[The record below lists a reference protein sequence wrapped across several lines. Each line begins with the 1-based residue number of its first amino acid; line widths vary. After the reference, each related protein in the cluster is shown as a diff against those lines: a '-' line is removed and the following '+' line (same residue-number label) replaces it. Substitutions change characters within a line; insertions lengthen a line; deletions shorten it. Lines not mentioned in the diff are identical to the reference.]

1 MILIHTTPT
10 LRVANIHSTKVG
22 VVMHFPVHYIVR
34 TDVCSVHM
42 KEALL
47 LVSFLHRLSYHVNK
61 HCKPSN
67 TGGGRGL
74 GTRLLVSGVS
84 T

>member
-10 LRVANIHSTKVG
+10 FRVANIHSTKVG
-22 VVMHFPVHYIVR
+22 VVMHFPVHYIR
-34 TDVCSVHM
+34 TDVWFVHM
-42 KEALL
+42 KKEALL
-47 LVSFLHRLSYHVNK
+47 LVSLLHRLSYHVNK

-74 GTRLLVSGVS
+74 GTRPLVSGAS